1 MTNRAEL
8 NINNSTIF
16 IVDGNLTN
24 LEKAKQALPKTYE
37 VFLIESG
44 DQMLK
49 LIEGKKP
56 DLIILEIE
64 LPGLSGF
71 ELIKFLKANQGTS
84 SIPVIFLSGRSDLD
98 SLKTGLDL
106 GCADFLL
113 KPIQPKLFLKTIE
126 LQLTLVAQGKLV
138 ESQAKLLENNQEA
151 LACFEN
157 DFDNLIEQKSR
168 QVKAQHRAVLDTVSK
183 LVDYRNLAGPEGKQ
197 RDHRGLAVMIKALK
211 ERGLYQEQIKDWD
224 LEVLL
229 QSARLHDV
237 GKLAISGGLL
247 AKPGKLT
254 SSEYEKIKQH
264 PTLGVK
270 LLTHMEGLAFD
281 HALLKYAKIFAETH
295 QERWDGSG
303 YPSGLAGEAIPLPGR
318 LMAINVVYH
327 ALTTDRPYKKAL
339 SHDQAV
345 KVIIEGQGSHFD
357 PVLVEVFAQVADQ
370 FRQISSPLTI

>member
-24 LEKAKQALPKTYE
+24 LEKAKTALPKTYE

-44 DQMLK
+44 DKMIK
-49 LIEGKKP
+49 LIDGKKP

-64 LPGLSGF
+64 LPGLSGY
-71 ELIKFLKANQGTS
+71 EVIKILKANEGTS
-84 SIPVIFLSGRSDLD
+84 SIPVIFLSGRSDVET
-98 SLKTGLDL
+98 LKTCLEL
-106 GCADFLL
+106 GCADFLV
-113 KPIQPKLFLKTIE
+113 KPLQPKLFLKTIE
-126 LQLTLVAQGKLV
+126 LQLTLVAQARLV
-138 ESQAKLLENNQEA
+138 ETQAKLLENNQEA
-151 LACFEN
+151 LDSFEN
-157 DFDNLIEQKSR
+157 DFDNLVELKSR
-168 QVKAQHRAVLDTVSK
+168 QVKAQHGAVLDTVSK
-183 LVDYRNLAGPEGKQ
+183 LVDYRNVSSRAGKK

-211 ERGLYQEQIKDWD
+211 ERGVYQEQIKDWD

-264 PTLGVK
+264 PTLGVR

-295 QERWDGSG
+295 QERWDGTG

-339 SHDQAV
+339 SHDEAV
-345 KVIIEGQGSHFD
+345 KVIIEGKGSHFD
-357 PVLVEVFAQVADQ
+357 PVLVDVFAQVADE
-370 FRQISSPLTI
+370 FRHVSSALAV